1 MKKIGIMTFHASLN
15 CGSMLQ
21 AYALQTILT
30 EKYNADVEII
40 NYSNFGQRNYYSK
53 WDIFPKP
60 SVWINDIKA
69 IPHYKAIDKM
79 RADYEE
85 FSNKYLN
92 IRTKLLKRRS
102 QLNGIDKKFDIVIA
116 GGDQVWNVRCRD
128 ADIAYF
134 LSFVKTAKKV
144 AYSPSLGAR
153 NINKYAINP
162 QKYADLINSFDYLS
176 VREVNGQKWLKELT
190 GKDIPLIADPT
201 LLLTHKEWIDHL
213 SIKKNKN
220 KEKFM
225 LYYAFYYNKE
235 KNDEILKKL
244 SEKMDMPIYIIDGK
258 SWSINKLDKYGF
270 KLYEKS
276 GPIGFLELMEN
287 AEISLVQSFHGII
300 FSTLFHKTFWSLRNQ
315 TIKNPDDDRAKVIL
329 NQLGLENRAITYE
342 ELLEKDITE
351 KVDYSEADKKVDKL
365 KNKAFNYIESF
376 LKD

>member
-60 SVWINDIKA
+60 SVWINDLKA
-69 IPHYKAIDKM
+69 IPHYKEIDKM
-79 RADYEE
+79 RSDYDE

-102 QLNGIDKKFDIVIA
+102 QLNGIDNKFDIVIA

-134 LSFVKTAKKV
+134 LSFVKNAKKV

-153 NINKYAINP
+153 NINKCALNP
-162 QKYADLINSFDYLS
+162 QKYAKLLNDFDYLS

-201 LLLTHKEWIDHL
+201 LLLNHEEWIKHL
-213 SIKKNKN
+213 SIRKNKN
-220 KEKFM
+220 QEKYM
-225 LYYAFYYNKE
+225 VYYAFYYNNE
-235 KNDEILKKL
+235 HNDEILQKL
-244 SEKMDMPIYIIDGK
+244 SEKMNMPIYIIDRK
-258 SWSINKLDKYGF
+258 SWAINKLDKYGI

-300 FSTLFHKTFWSLRNQ
+300 FSALFHKTFWSLRNQ

-329 NQLGLENRAITYE
+329 NQLGLEDRAITYD
-342 ELLEKDITE
+342 ELLEKDITK
-351 KVDYSEADKKVDKL
+351 KVDYKDADINIEKL
-365 KNKAFNYIESF
+365 RKKAFEYIESF
-376 LKD
+376 LED

>member
-1 MKKIGIMTFHASLN
+1 MKNIGIITFHASLN

-21 AYALQTILT
+21 AYALQTILE
-30 EKYNADVEII
+30 EKYKANVEIV

-60 SVWINDIKA
+60 SVWINDLKA
-69 IPHYKAIDKM
+69 IPYYKEIDMMKN
-79 RADYEE
+79 DYNE
-85 FSNKYLN
+85 FSKKYFN
-92 IRTKLLKRRS
+92 IKTKLLKRRS
-102 QLNGIDKKFDIVIA
+102 QLNGIDKKFDIVVA
-116 GGDQVWNVRCRD
+116 GGDQVWNIRCRD

-162 QKYADLINSFDYLS
+162 KKYAKLLNDFDYLS

-201 LLLTHKEWIDHL
+201 LLLNHDEWVKHL
-213 SIKKNKN
+213 SIKKQKN
-220 KEKFM
+220 KEKFI
-225 LYYAFYYNKE
+225 LYYAFYYNNEYNNK
-235 KNDEILKKL
+235 ILQKI
-244 SEKMDMPIYIIDGK
+244 SEKMNMPIYIIDSK
-258 SWSINKLDKYGF
+258 TWFINKLDKYGI

-300 FSTLFHKTFWSLRNQ
+300 FSTLFHKKFWSLRNQ

-329 NQLGLENRAITYE
+329 NQLGLENRAITYD
-342 ELLEKDITE
+342 ELLERNLIEEIDYTNADANIE
-351 KVDYSEADKKVDKL
+351 KLRK
-365 KNKAFNYIESF
+365 KAFNYIESF